1 MACVLE
7 QCPILYRS
15 ELRPGVVDMV
25 LGAPRI
31 APLCSPGQ
39 FVHIKCSPDLL
50 LRRPISLCAVE
61 QDTIRLVLESVGKG
75 SQWLCERQAGELLD
89 LLGPLGDHGFPV
101 PDAAQG
107 DSRPLLLVGGGVGSA
122 PLLYCA
128 KSSPVPVDAA
138 LGFGSA
144 GAVILERD
152 FARCCRSVTVSTDD
166 GSYGFAGFV
175 TGAAQQLLEKE
186 DYRAVYAC
194 GNMTM
199 LRAVAELTQRLDVP
213 CYLSL
218 DERMGCGLGACLV
231 CAVKVRGEDGE
242 HYSHVCKQGPV
253 YRREEVVFE

>member
-50 LRRPISLCAVE
+50 LRRPISLCDVE
-61 QDTIRLVLESVGKG
+61 QDTIRLVIESVGKG

-144 GAVILERD
+144 
-152 FARCCRSVTVSTDD
+152 
-166 GSYGFAGFV
+166 GFAGFV